1 MAHSTH
7 NTIMVFDGSPFHPSW
22 WLSLRDSLTY
32 VEMLR
37 IRQTS
42 WLMHWGAISYF
53 EEVAFLIHYPTI
65 YNNLLETLEKRPP
78 EILIQHLGAGGNE
91 DAMWMKLRQYLD
103 KDKWPAL
110 FITNRGDADVI
121 LKMRKW
127 KLDWAADELKEAWE
141 DWDVPGT
148 VDLLELDY

>member
-1 MAHSTH
+1 
-7 NTIMVFDGSPFHPSW
+7 
-22 WLSLRDSLTY
+22 
-32 VEMLR
+32 
-37 IRQTS
+37 
-42 WLMHWGAISYF
+42 MHWGAISYF

-78 EILIQHLGAGGNE
+78 EILMQHLGAGGNE